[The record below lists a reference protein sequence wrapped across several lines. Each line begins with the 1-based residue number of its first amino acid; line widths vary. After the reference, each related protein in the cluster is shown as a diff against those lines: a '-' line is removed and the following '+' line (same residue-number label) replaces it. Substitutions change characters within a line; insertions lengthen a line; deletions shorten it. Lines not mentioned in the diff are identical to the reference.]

1 VFVMGGLGGI
11 IARLNVSI
19 FVYLKIL
26 NNPFPGAF
34 NRDLARDLYEY
45 IYWALVQDF
54 SFPRYLFI
62 ILLFLNF
69 LPSLNKYKYK

>member
-19 FVYLKIL
+19 VYLKIL

-34 NRDLARDLYEY
+34 NRELARDLYEY
-45 IYWALVQDF
+45 IYWALVQNF

-62 ILLFLNF
+62 IHLFLNF
-69 LPSLNKYKYK
+69 PPSLNKYKYK